1 MKVELEVSVGSVAD
15 VEAAV
20 AAGADRL
27 ELCSAPELGGLT
39 PSVGLFE
46 GAIGAS
52 RVPVL
57 VMLRPRAGGFCYD
70 RHEFAAM
77 LADAGRVLDLG
88 ASGVVFGVL
97 DKRGRIDVSR
107 SREIIERAGGAE
119 SVFHRAFDFI
129 SDQRAALD
137 QLIEAGCSRVLT
149 SGGKQTAKE
158 GAGAIRDLILHAN
171 GRIEVLPAGQVR
183 AENVV
188 DLVRDTGCT
197 QLHLGPATAIDDGS
211 ITGDPGVELCDA
223 RFIRG
228 HSHRAV
234 ARDAVSA
241 TLAALRR
248 ASLHP

>member
-15 VEAAV
+15 VEAAI

-39 PSVGLFE
+39 PSAGLVE
-46 GAIGAS
+46 QVLAAS
-52 RVPVL
+52 RVPVV

-77 LADAGRVLDLG
+77 LTDAERFLDLG

-97 DKRGRIDVSR
+97 DRDGRIDLAR
-107 SREIIERAGGAE
+107 SRELIERSGAAQ
-119 SVFHRAFDFI
+119 SVFHRAFDFVL
-129 SDQRAALD
+129 DQRAALD
-137 QLIEAGCSRVLT
+137 ELIKAGCTRVLT
-149 SGGKQTAKE
+149 SGGKPTAKE
-158 GAGAIRDLILHAN
+158 GAGAIRELILHAN
-171 GRIEVLPAGQVR
+171 GRIEVLPAGKAR
-183 AENVV
+183 ADNVV

-197 QLHLGPATAIDDGS
+197 QLHLGPAIAVEDGS
-211 ITGDPGVELCDA
+211 ITGEPGIELCDA
-223 RFIRG
+223 RFMRG
-228 HSHRAV
+228 YLHRA
-234 ARDAVSA
+234 AASDAVAA

>member
-20 AAGADRL
+20 AGGADRL

-39 PSVGLFE
+39 PSAGLVE
-46 GAIGAS
+46 QALGAS
-52 RVPVL
+52 RVPVV
-57 VMLRPRAGGFCYD
+57 VMLRPRAGGFYYD

-77 LADAGRVLDLG
+77 LADAERFLDSG

-97 DKRGRIDVSR
+97 DRGGRIDLAR
-107 SREIIERAGGAE
+107 SREIIERAGAAQT
-119 SVFHRAFDFI
+119 VFHRAFDFLL
-129 SDQRAALD
+129 DQRAGLD
-137 QLIEAGCSRVLT
+137 ELVEARCTRVLT
-149 SGGKQTAKE
+149 SGGKPTARE
-158 GAGAIRDLILHAN
+158 GAAAIRELILQAA
-171 GRIEVLPAGQVR
+171 GRIDLLPAGQVR

-197 QLHLGPATAIDDGS
+197 QLHLGPAKAVDDGS
-211 ITGDPGVELCDA
+211 IIGEPGVELCDA
-223 RFIRG
+223 RFMRG
-228 HSHRAV
+228 YLHRAV
-234 ARDAVSA
+234 SSDAVAA